1 MGRWNLAIVVGVPGV
16 GKTSLSREA
25 SPSLGY
31 LYINY
36 GELMLEI
43 AKQKELASTLEGIFK
58 LPLDL
63 QYDIWREAATRISG
77 QRNVLVDLHGLDRS
91 REGYLISLP
100 VEILEPDIII
110 LVESSY
116 EQIIKRRINDQE
128 RTRPVESWKTLKEEM
143 ELLRTSMAV
152 CSVLLN
158 SLFVILNNDEFERSV
173 SALKIY
179 L

>member
-1 MGRWNLAIVVGVPGV
+1 MVGVPGV
-16 GKTSLSREA
+16 GKTSLSKEA
-25 SPSLGY
+25 SPSRGY
-31 LYINY
+31 RYINY

-43 AKQKELASTLEGIFK
+43 AKKQELASTLEGIFK

-63 QYDIWREAATRISG
+63 QYDIWREAATRISS
-77 QRNVLVDLHGLDRS
+77 QKNVLVDLHGLDKS

-100 VEILEPDIII
+100 VEILQPDIII

-116 EQIIKRRINDQE
+116 ERIIKRRINDPE
-128 RTRPVESWKTLKEEM
+128 RTRPVSDYKTLKEDM
-143 ELLRTSMAV
+143 ELLRTSMVV

-158 SLFVILNNDEFERSV
+158 SYFTILENHKFEESLN
-173 SALKIY
+173 SLKNY

>member
-1 MGRWNLAIVVGVPGV
+1 MGRWNLAAVVGVPGV
-16 GKTSLSREA
+16 GKTSLCRAA
-25 SPSLGY
+25 SSSSGY
-31 LYINY
+31 RYINY

-43 AKQKELASTLEGIFK
+43 AKNRKIASTLEGIFK

-63 QYDIWREAATRISG
+63 QYEIWKEAATRISDWK
-77 QRNVLVDLHGLDRS
+77 NVLVDLHGLDKS

-100 VEILEPDIII
+100 VEILQPDIII

-128 RTRPVESWKTLKEEM
+128 RTRPVEKWKTLKEDI

-158 SLFVILNNDEFERSV
+158 SIFVILDNHEFEESLNT
-173 SALKIY
+173 LKSY